1 MGGSSSTL
9 PSAPK
14 VDYNAATFSS
24 SYVNDLQHQAE
35 DAIKQTQAIDSSRY
49 WGTLKLIGIG
59 IAIIIILFVVYDLLV
74 AFVFPESWGLQHIL
88 FNPTTTPYQNV
99 DQLSIITATW
109 DGTPTTGTPSS
120 VDVSPVLIGMITP
133 DFKQLPSFTV
143 NAASLQ
149 QPANA
154 AGYTYALNVKYR
166 IGANAVTTL
175 PAVADGATFPT
186 LGVITGVSNTNI
198 SIPTV
203 SGVQKNP
210 PVFSKVWS
218 SLFGQGSSNLIGKPH
233 NAESSS
239 TIRGS
244 SAPISDTKDGS
255 YGIQYWM
262 FIRDWNYGYGKDKA
276 VLSRADP
283 TNGAIMNPSISL
295 HPTDN
300 SLKISVSVFP
310 SSPGGSQKT
319 EPAPAGHSGATDDI
333 DSVTIPDIPLQTW
346 FSVSMTV
353 FGRNLDVY
361 IDGKLVTSKLLS
373 GVPKPAVGDIQL
385 TPAGGFSGYLCG
397 FYHYP
402 RMLTPGD
409 TMTFYSSGTP
419 CSGITAQSG
428 LSQATGYS
436 VKFGMYDAVGKEVT
450 EYSF

>member
-1 MGGSSSTL
+1 MGGSAST

-24 SYVNDLQHQAE
+24 SYVNELQQQAAA
-35 DAIKQTQAIDSSRY
+35 AIKQTQAADASKY
-49 WGTLKLIGIG
+49 WGTMKLI
-59 IAIIIILFVVYDLLV
+59 AIWLIVIVVLLVAYDLLV
-74 AFVFPESWGLQHIL
+74 AYVFPTSWDLPHVVFDPVSGSV
-88 FNPTTTPYQNV
+88 PYTGTQKG
-99 DQLSIITATW
+99 QELTIISATW
-109 DGTPTTGTPSS
+109 DGTPTTGTPTSA
-120 VDVSPVLIGMITP
+120 DVSAVLIGMISS
-133 DFKQLPSFTV
+133 DFKQIPSFTV
-143 NAASLQ
+143 SSATLQ

-154 AGYTYALNVKYR
+154 AGFTYALNVKYR
-166 IGANAVTTL
+166 IGAAAIVTV
-175 PAVADGATFPT
+175 PPVADGSSFPQ
-186 LGVITGVSNTNI
+186 LGSSVAS
-198 SIPTV
+198 SKPPV
-203 SGVQKNP
+203 SGVQKTP
-210 PVFSKVWS
+210 PALSKVWG
-218 SLFGQGSSNLIGKPH
+218 SLFGQGSSNLIGKAH
-233 NAESSS
+233 NSETST
-239 TIRGS
+239 TIRAS

-276 VLSRADP
+276 VLTRADP

-300 SLKISVSVFP
+300 SLKIAVSIFP
-310 SSPGGSQKT
+310 SSPGSQKT

-409 TMTFYSSGTP
+409 AMTFYSSGTP
-419 CSGITAQSG
+419 CAGITAQSG

-436 VKFGMYDAVGKEVT
+436 VKFGLYDSIGKEVT